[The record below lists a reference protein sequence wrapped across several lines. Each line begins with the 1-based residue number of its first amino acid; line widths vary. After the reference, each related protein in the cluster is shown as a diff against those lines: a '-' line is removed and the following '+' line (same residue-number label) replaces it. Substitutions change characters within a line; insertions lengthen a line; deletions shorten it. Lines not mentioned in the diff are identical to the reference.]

1 MRRLLAALLLLALPA
16 GAEAQG
22 LRAPARVQV
31 TALFGEGT
39 LIADGWSTVLVEVEN
54 RTRGDQHGTVQVDV
68 GDYRGTHLRRALP
81 LDVPG
86 GQTRSLRVPLF
97 TGSAGSVVH
106 ARFEVDG
113 RVLAR
118 GERSVDYA
126 PSERSVVVFSD
137 PPRLRG
143 ALLDLDVETYTS
155 SGERQV
161 RFPVGTV
168 RFDPATSDPL
178 LPETAAEWSTVRL
191 LVASAPVL
199 ARVSAPQRAAIEDW
213 LRAGG
218 TLLVFPRSEADFR
231 LPWLVSLAGEIA
243 LDGPTPSP
251 DAWVPPVATF
261 PFRCTGDQ
269 RTWTTGCGRRVGHG
283 FVHVAAYDGE
293 SPAAIETGAPRAFI
307 ASFLSRADEGLAL
320 RFARGSDDL
329 DQRYWTQQGSF
340 GSLRAALDPNQ
351 GFRPALVLVALALLF
366 YVILVGPVNF
376 RWVAK
381 KNRPTLAL
389 VTTPLAASACVL
401 VLLTVGYLGKG
412 VTMRYRRVE
421 VAEALEGETRAFA
434 RRYTGLFS
442 TRPGTFDLPL
452 ADPNAMTHRI
462 GGGSGDPP
470 LQETRGSRDR
480 LSDFRA
486 GLWETTFLREDRVF
500 ELGGTI
506 GFEREGERLIAV
518 RNETGQRLEG
528 AFVID
533 TAGSIYPVG
542 DLDPGT
548 RAEIPR
554 TSRRTVSRH
563 FLIGPDSDAPRVIA
577 GMARLDADDSDE
589 RARVRG
595 LIHLLGDRFVPTD
608 APVLYAR
615 LPATYARIGDVFTA
629 EVDQRWLRLAPM
641 PRDLGAWTDDSPEAP
656 PDPTETEALP

>member
-1 MRRLLAALLLLALPA
+1 MRRALLLLLVLALPA
-16 GAEAQG
+16 SAEAQG
-22 LRAPARVQV
+22 LRAPARVEV

-39 LIADGWSTVLVEVEN
+39 LIADGWASVLVEVEN
-54 RTRGDQHGTVQVDV
+54 RTRGDQRGVIHVDV
-68 GDYRGTHLRRALP
+68 GDFRGAQMRRELP
-81 LDVPG
+81 LDVPA
-86 GQTRSLRVPLF
+86 GQTRHLRVPLF
-97 TGSAGSVVH
+97 TGGAGGTVR
-106 ARFEVDG
+106 ARFEANG
-113 RVLAR
+113 RVLAH
-118 GERSVDYA
+118 GERNVDYA
-126 PSERSVVVFSD
+126 PSEQSVVVFSD

-143 ALLDLDVETYTS
+143 ALLDLDVDTYTS
-155 SGERQV
+155 VGPRQV

-168 RFDPATSDPL
+168 RFDPATGDPL

-191 LVASAPVL
+191 VVASGPVL

-213 LRAGG
+213 LRSGG
-218 TLLVFPRSEADFR
+218 TLLVFPRSEADLR
-231 LPWLVSLAGEIA
+231 LPWLVSIAGEVA
-243 LDGPTPSP
+243 VDGPPP
-251 DAWVPPVATF
+251 PPNAWVPPAGALGL
-261 PFRCTGDQ
+261 RCTGDQ
-269 RTWTTGCGRRVGHG
+269 ITWSTGCGRRVGQG

-293 SPAAIETGAPRAFI
+293 SPAAIESGASRAFI
-307 ASFLSRADEGLAL
+307 ASLLAESFGASAAM
-320 RFARGSDDL
+320 RFARGADDL
-329 DQRYWTQQGSF
+329 DQRYWTEQGSF

-381 KNRPTLAL
+381 RNRPTYAL

-421 VAEALEGETRAFA
+421 LAETLEGESRAFA

-452 ADPNAMTHRI
+452 ADPTAMTHRI

-470 LQETRGSRDR
+470 VQETRGSHDR
-480 LSDFRA
+480 LTDFRA

-500 ELGGTI
+500 DLGGRI
-506 GFEREGERLIAV
+506 RFERDDERLLAV

-533 TAGSIYPVG
+533 TAGGIYPVG

-548 RAEIPR
+548 RAEIPSS
-554 TSRRTVSRH
+554 SRRTVSRH
-563 FLIGPDSDAPRVIA
+563 LLLGPDSDAPRVIA
-577 GMARLDADDSDE
+577 RFSGLDPDDADE
-589 RARVRG
+589 RTRLRG
-595 LIHLLGDRFVPTD
+595 LIHLLGDRFVPAD

-615 LPATYARIGDVFTA
+615 LPASRERIGDVFA
-629 EVDQRWLRLAPM
+629 VEVDQRWLRLAPRVEEVVIR
-641 PRDLGAWTDDSPEAP
+641 PPSGEPPEM
-656 PDPTETEALP
+656 ESLP